1 MARIAVIGAG
11 MASLAAAAR
20 LGTGGHQV
28 VVLERTGTYGGAVGR
43 LARDGFTFDTGPGL
57 LTLPAVYRDLFVKTG
72 KKSLEDAA
80 GLVGVDPASRHVF
93 ADGTVLTLPN
103 ASRSGTV
110 AAMDAAFGPGSGERW
125 SDLMIRARG
134 TWEVMRRPMLEDAL
148 PADPR
153 ILTRDP
159 YPVVRRGFGPGRSR
173 PSLARI
179 AAAELRDPRMA
190 ALLESH
196 LLAHGVDPREGPA
209 SAAVLPY
216 LEETFGLWYVPG
228 GVHRLAQAVYE
239 RCLERRVQFRFDAH
253 VTGLLVDGGRTAGVR
268 LADDSEVAAD
278 IVVAGAPVPALC
290 AGAAAPGGD
299 GAPRP
304 FAGPHGEAGR
314 FTVHLALR
322 GSRPAGGAHRT
333 VVHAADRDRAL
344 GWMYARGPKP
354 LPPPG
359 ALTVTVLRPDDPATR
374 PDEGHEAV
382 TLTAPVP
389 AHDAARKLPRTV
401 DWNAPGAAESFADL
415 MAAAAEAAVPG
426 LRERELW
433 REVRTPADAERE
445 TGVAGGS
452 VPAPSLAGAG
462 GTLLRSANRAP
473 FPGLYCV
480 GGWAHP
486 GGGLPH
492 AGMSAAITADL
503 IAGGPGGSR

>member
-20 LGTGGHQV
+20 LAVGGHQV

-43 LARDGFTFDTGPGL
+43 LARDGFAFDTGPGL

-72 KKSLEDAA
+72 RRPLEECVE
-80 GLVGVDPASRHVF
+80 LVEVDPASRHVF
-93 ADGTVLTLPN
+93 ADGTDLVLPN
-103 ASRSGTV
+103 ASRSGTI

-125 SDLMIRARG
+125 SELMVRARE

-148 PADPR
+148 PEDPWPFG
-153 ILTRDP
+153 RDP
-159 YPVVRRGFGPGRSR
+159 YPMVRRGFGPGRSK
-173 PSLARI
+173 PSLAKV

-196 LLAHGVDPREGPA
+196 LLAHGIDPREGPA

-216 LEETFGLWYVPG
+216 LEETFGVWYVRG
-228 GVHRLAQAVYE
+228 GVRELARAVHE
-239 RCLERRVQFRFDAH
+239 RCLERRVDFRFEAE
-253 VTGLLVDGGRTAGVR
+253 VANLLVAEGRTAGVR
-268 LADDSEVAAD
+268 LADGSEVAAD
-278 IVVAGAPVPALC
+278 IVVAGSPVPAFYSDM
-290 AGAAAPGGD
+290 GGWD
-299 GAPRP
+299 TDSSPWP
-304 FAGPHGEAGR
+304 FTGPHSEGSR
-314 FTVHLALR
+314 LTVHLALR
-322 GSRPAGGAHRT
+322 GSRPSGTAHRT
-333 VVHAADRDRAL
+333 LVHAADRDRAL
-344 GWMYARGPKP
+344 DWLTARRPAQ

-382 TLTAPVP
+382 TLTAVVP
-389 AHDAARKLPRTV
+389 AHEPARKLVRTV
-401 DWNAPGAAESFADL
+401 DWNAPGAADSFADL
-415 MAAAAEAAVPG
+415 MVAAAEAAVPG
-426 LRERELW
+426 LRSRELW
-433 REVRTPADAERE
+433 REVRTPVDVERD
-445 TGVAGGS
+445 TGVAGGA

-462 GTLLRSANRAP
+462 GILLRSANRSP

-492 AGMSAAITADL
+492 AGMSAAIASDL
-503 IAGGPGGSR
+503 VFGGPGGSR